1 MFGHIV
7 VIGIVLVYAILIL
20 GIGKFPMPTVELP
33 ILIIFGYNMLRN
45 NLQLYTKFI
54 RFTLYFTQFN
64 IITTICILLF

>member
-1 MFGHIV
+1 MFGTFA
-7 VIGIVLVYAILIL
+7 VIGIVILYAKLIH

-33 ILIIFGYNMLRN
+33 ILNTFGYNMLRN